1 MYYKLIRKF
10 LFLFDPEW
18 VHHLIFNLIKFY
30 HKIPFVDKIIDNSFN
45 LKHKSLER
53 NVFGINFPNPVGLAA
68 GFDKDAKLFNE
79 LSCYGFGFIEIG
91 TVTPLPQKGN
101 PKPRIFRLK
110 KDKALINRLGFNNDG
125 TEIVS
130 RRLLKNRKVLI
141 GGNIGKNKETP
152 NQYASDDYIK
162 SFNQLFDVVD
172 YFVVNVSSPNTPKLR
187 SLQSKKP
194 LKKLLTAIQNTNN
207 QKSRRKPILVKISP
221 DLSYSEIKD
230 IIDVVLEIKIDGVI
244 ATNTTL
250 NRENLKSGN
259 SILNQEGGL
268 SGVPLKQRSND
279 VIQYISKYTNRKL
292 PIIGV
297 GGINS
302 AEDAVEKIKSG
313 ATLVQIYT
321 GFIYQGPSIV
331 KKINKALIS

>member
-1 MYYKLIRKF
+1 M
-10 LFLFDPEW
+10 
-18 VHHLIFNLIKFY
+18 
-30 HKIPFVDKIIDNSFN
+30 
-45 LKHKSLER
+45 
-53 NVFGINFPNPVGLAA
+53 
-68 GFDKDAKLFNE
+68 
-79 LSCYGFGFIEIG
+79 
-91 TVTPLPQKGN
+91 
-101 PKPRIFRLK
+101 
-110 KDKALINRLGFNNDG
+110 
-125 TEIVS
+125 
-130 RRLLKNRKVLI
+130 
-141 GGNIGKNKETP
+141 
-152 NQYASDDYIK
+152 
-162 SFNQLFDVVD
+162 
-172 YFVVNVSSPNTPKLR
+172 
-187 SLQSKKP
+187 
-194 LKKLLTAIQNTNN
+194 LTAIQSTNN

-250 NRENLKSGN
+250 NRQNLKSGN
-259 SILNQEGGL
+259 SIVNQEGGL
-268 SGVPLKQRSND
+268 SGPPLKQRSND
-279 VIQYISKYTNRKL
+279 VIQYISKYTNGKL

>member
-18 VHHLIFNLIKFY
+18 VHHFTFNLIKFY

-53 NVFGINFPNPVGLAA
+53 NVFGNNFPNPVGLAA

-152 NQYASDDYIK
+152 NQNASDDYIK

-194 LKKLLTAIQNTNN
+194 LKKLLTAIQSTNN

-244 ATNTTL
+244 ATNTT
-250 NRENLKSGN
+250 
-259 SILNQEGGL
+259 
-268 SGVPLKQRSND
+268 
-279 VIQYISKYTNRKL
+279 
-292 PIIGV
+292 
-297 GGINS
+297 
-302 AEDAVEKIKSG
+302 
-313 ATLVQIYT
+313 
-321 GFIYQGPSIV
+321 
-331 KKINKALIS
+331 